1 MHSRRKYSW
10 FDNEASRAR
19 RKGSKEEEAEETEE
33 LK

>member
-19 RKGSKEEEAEETEE
+19 RKGSKEEAEETEE